1 MNTNEEQKAT
11 DNGALLISGF
21 QQPVNME
28 FIDFTAIVKEAW
40 QAYDDTRKII
50 RIVDIS
56 AKVSTNH
63 VYRVTFEDKKLHYC
77 KAVLLSDSLNI
88 LLKTIPSLM

>member
-1 MNTNEEQKAT
+1 MQLVCILWHTFQISLTNKSLKQ
-11 DNGALLISGF
+11 LSH
-21 QQPVNME
+21 VNDE
-28 FIDFTAIVKEAW
+28 NVLRFIDFTAIVKEAW

-63 VYRVTFEDKKLHYC
+63 VIE
-77 KAVLLSDSLNI
+77 
-88 LLKTIPSLM
+88 